1 MNEITVL
8 IYFICFAV
16 VFGATFAFM
25 WRMMTITLKDFDRVK
40 NVHPELRDIKPGEE
54 LLVFQVKEEK
64 DQNNKMS
71 RVIKNNDGVAVV
83 EGTPAASLI
92 KDIDK
97 FFALKPPERMAGEG
111 ISKPKSLSDFKGAV
125 PVSRRLSPEEE
136 AFAAKLNEDRLAGIQ
151 RTPEEETA
159 LRDQMFDAGNGKST
173 TKY

>member
-1 MNEITVL
+1 
-8 IYFICFAV
+8 
-16 VFGATFAFM
+16 
-25 WRMMTITLKDFDRVK
+25 
-40 NVHPELRDIKPGEE
+40 
-54 LLVFQVKEEK
+54 
-64 DQNNKMS
+64 
-71 RVIKNNDGVAVV
+71 NDGVAVV

-111 ISKPKSLSDFKGAV
+111 ISKPKSLSDFKGAI

-159 LRDQMFDAGNGKST
+159 LRDEMFRTKDPLPRDTIYKDIKDSPMKPAPKDTEKTGEETLKEYAIRMGRPSPKKDESADRRRSPRDSKPRRNVRDAVRDNSGRDPNARRDF
-173 TKY
+173 